1 MLSSK
6 CTPLVRWL
14 ARASHM
20 DGPKVRGSTLHWW
33 KWRREEET
41 NIFNRRGEEETVF
54 EQSGIYCAWRLRIIV
69 LITQRC
75 KVIVFTITDV
85 CSAIWCW
92 LSDPSAHCLLHL
104 IFLIASTASIGVL
117 PVSFLT
123 GLFEWVPDGATQ
135 FYKGT
140 FSCCFNI
147 FLLFCIFITFASLML
162 EQMNQYGT
170 CIFYLTF
177 SS

>member
-1 MLSSK
+1 MAPKSGEVLSTGENGGERK
-6 CTPLVRWL
+6 RQ
-14 ARASHM
+14 
-20 DGPKVRGSTLHWW
+20 
-33 KWRREEET
+33 

-54 EQSGIYCAWRLRIIV
+54 EQSGIYCAWRFRIIV

-170 CIFYLTF
+170 YIFLSNILFLKKWKPQF
-177 SS
+177 SGKWVIFS